1 MTAAIFNMQMRKRT
15 YFVVILRKNV
25 GKWKK
30 IKWVLFFCKIKKKF
44 TYPFIINFP
53 VLTSIRCSWSIC
65 GRQSCWCRVVI
76 VFIVTV
82 RWRYRTC
89 RIICSI
95 RNLKKD
101 SAIISFKVFTSTDF
115 WGFFFLKCVIWG
127 HAMMVFFTSYNSWTT
142 WCLRNSSWYSK
153 CFYGQC
159 FVNFWYIM

>member
-1 MTAAIFNMQMRKRT
+1 MK
-15 YFVVILRKNV
+15 
-25 GKWKK
+25 KK
-30 IKWVLFFCKIKKKF
+30 IKLILFFLRKKKNQF
-44 TYPFIINFP
+44 FSYPFIINFP

-65 GRQSCWCRVVI
+65 GRQSCWCRVII

-101 SAIISFKVFTSTDF
+101 SAIISFKVFTSTVF
-115 WGFFFLKCVIWG
+115 WGIFFKKCVIWG

-142 WCLRNSSWYSK
+142 WCLRNISWYSK
-153 CFYGQC
+153 CFFRQF